1 MGPASQLAFIPILL
15 MSLYPSPRR
24 VRSILRPKRHRK
36 FFVVPRVEKLFDPA
50 YLQDFPRQSGIGSL
64 PSARAT
70 MCTGWMVVVL
80 VWEDVLGMA
89 LQIPISA
96 NAASNTSA
104 IRAMGEVSL
113 TRVSRVGAEYMPKS
127 LCRLV
132 EK

>member
-1 MGPASQLAFIPILL
+1 

-24 VRSILRPKRHRK
+24 VRSILRPKRRRK
-36 FFVVPRVEKLFDPA
+36 FFVVPLVEQLFDPA
-50 YLQDFPRQSGIGSL
+50 FYLQDFPRQSGMGSL

-70 MCTGWMVVVL
+70 MCTGWIRVVL
-80 VWEDVLGMA
+80 VWEELFGIA